1 MEDGGLVVN
10 VKVKVNGGSKEESGM
25 RNAEK
30 SLSELGASAVKDGP
44 GGAGP
49 YRNFVNVNGG
59 SKAENF
65 VSEVTPR

>member
-1 MEDGGLVVN
+1 
-10 VKVKVNGGSKEESGM
+10 M

-30 SLSELGASAVKDGP
+30 SLSELSASAVKDGP

-65 VSEVTPR
+65 VSEITPRCLRDVYEMSPRRQGEGVG